1 MIRTLNQA
9 DSGKRKAKSGR
20 QRAGKTGSPKSPE
33 IRKAGN
39 QDVGEKAKA
48 DSRIIF
54 HIDVNSAFL
63 SWSAVRR
70 LREDP

>member
-1 MIRTLNQA
+1 LNQA

-54 HIDVNSAFL
+54 IG
-63 SWSAVRR
+63 
-70 LREDP
+70 